1 MSKHADV
8 KTLEQGDIF
17 FFYRPKVSSQEIKSI
32 DDVRRFYMVLC
43 PEDEQKIID
52 NTNNDTNINAKKKKI
67 YRLLIIGKKSL
78 PEIRRTEA
86 RSSERFWAQVG
97 GIFYDS
103 KKLGEDLTAEE
114 FRKGDAARPVGEG
127 KYAIIEHQN
136 HTELAFILEMPQEI
150 GEAQKELGIQKE
162 ATYIITVINPNKPV
176 PEGYSTAQAERPKY
190 PEDIEKYLNNIQDKF
205 ISLSQN
211 LNLINYQNAQVVLIG
226 AREGKDIIK
235 QEIGLDIETED
246 EGGDKENI
254 SSSADIFTKLKIR
267 KEQVP
272 IKPIIEGKFQ

>member
-1 MSKHADV
+1 MSKHTDV
-8 KTLEQGDIF
+8 KILEQGDIF
-17 FFYRPKVSSQEIKSI
+17 FFYRPKVSSKEIKSI

-52 NTNNDTNINAKKKKI
+52 NNINNNTNTKEKKLF
-67 YRLLIIGKKSL
+67 RLFIIGKKSL
-78 PEIRRTEA
+78 PEIRKTEA

-176 PEGYSTAQAERPKY
+176 PEGYRTAEAEHPKY
-190 PEDIEKYLNNIQDKF
+190 PEVIEKYLNNSQERF

-226 AREGKDIIK
+226 AIEGKDIIK
-235 QEIGLDIETED
+235 QEIGLDIKTED
-246 EGGDKENI
+246 EGGDKENL
-254 SSSADIFTKLKIR
+254 SSTSDIFTKLKLR
-267 KEQVP
+267 KEQIP

>member
-8 KTLEQGDIF
+8 KILEQGDIF
-17 FFYRPKVSSQEIKSI
+17 FFYRPKVSSNEIKSI

-52 NTNNDTNINAKKKKI
+52 NTNNDTNTKEKKV
-67 YRLLIIGKKSL
+67 YRLFIIGKKSL
-78 PEIRRTEA
+78 PEIRKTEA

-176 PEGYSTAQAERPKY
+176 PEGYRTAEAERPKY

-205 ISLSQN
+205 ISLSHN

-235 QEIGLDIETED
+235 QEIGVDIETED

>member
-8 KTLEQGDIF
+8 KILEQGDIF
-17 FFYRPKVSSQEIKSI
+17 FFYRPKVSSNEIKSI

-43 PEDEQKIID
+43 PEDKQKIID
-52 NTNNDTNINAKKKKI
+52 NTNNDTNTKEKKI
-67 YRLLIIGKKSL
+67 YRLFIIGKKSL
-78 PEIRRTEA
+78 PEIRKTEA

-162 ATYIITVINPNKPV
+162 ATYIITVINPYKPV
-176 PEGYSTAQAERPKY
+176 SEGYTTAEAERPKY
-190 PEDIEKYLNNIQDKF
+190 PKDVQNYLTKTEGKF
-205 ISLSQN
+205 IPLSQN
-211 LNLINYQNAQVVLIG
+211 LTLINYQNAQIILIG
-226 AREGKDIIK
+226 AREGKDVIK
-235 QEIGLDIETED
+235 QEIGLDIETE
-246 EGGDKENI
+246 EGKENLF
-254 SSSADIFTKLKIR
+254 SSDIFTKLKIR

>member
-8 KTLEQGDIF
+8 KILEQGDIF
-17 FFYRPKVSSQEIKSI
+17 FFYRPKVSSNEIKSI

-52 NTNNDTNINAKKKKI
+52 NTNNDTNTKKKKV
-67 YRLLIIGKKSL
+67 YRLFIIGKKSL
-78 PEIRRTEA
+78 PEIRKTEA

-162 ATYIITVINPNKPV
+162 AIYIITVINPHKPV
-176 PEGYSTAQAERPKY
+176 PEGYTTAEAERPKY
-190 PEDIEKYLNNIQDKF
+190 PKDVQNYLTKTEGKF
-205 ISLSQN
+205 IPLSQN
-211 LNLINYQNAQVVLIG
+211 LTLINYQNAQIILIG
-226 AREGKDIIK
+226 AREGKDVIK
-235 QEIGLDIETED
+235 QEIGLDIETE
-246 EGGDKENI
+246 EGKENLF
-254 SSSADIFTKLKIR
+254 SSDIFTKLKIR

>member
-1 MSKHADV
+1 MSKHTDV

-52 NTNNDTNINAKKKKI
+52 DINNDTNTNAKKKKI

-162 ATYIITVINPNKPV
+162 ASYIITVINPEKPV
-176 PEGYSTAQAERPKY
+176 SEGYTTAEAEPPKY
-190 PEDIEKYLNNIQDKF
+190 PKDVQNYLTKTEGKF
-205 ISLSQN
+205 IPLSQN
-211 LNLINYQNAQVVLIG
+211 LTLINYQNAQIILIG
-226 AREGKDIIK
+226 AREGKDVIK
-235 QEIGLDIETED
+235 QEIGLDIETE
-246 EGGDKENI
+246 EGKENLF
-254 SSSADIFTKLKIR
+254 SSDIFTKLKIR

>member
-1 MSKHADV
+1 MSKHTDV
-8 KTLEQGDIF
+8 KILEQGDIF
-17 FFYRPKVSSQEIKSI
+17 FFYRPKVSSKEIKSI

-52 NTNNDTNINAKKKKI
+52 NNINNNTNTKEKKLF
-67 YRLLIIGKKSL
+67 RLFIIGKKSL
-78 PEIRRTEA
+78 PEIRKTEA

-176 PEGYSTAQAERPKY
+176 PEGYRTAEAEHPKY
-190 PEDIEKYLNNIQDKF
+190 PEVIEKYLNNSQKRF

-235 QEIGLDIETED
+235 QEIGLDIKTED
-246 EGGDKENI
+246 EGGDKENL
-254 SSSADIFTKLKIR
+254 SSTSDIFTKLKLR
-267 KEQVP
+267 KEQIP

>member
-1 MSKHADV
+1 MSKHTDV
-8 KTLEQGDIF
+8 RIIEQGDIF
-17 FFYRPKVSSQEIKSI
+17 FFYRPKVSSKEIKSI

-52 NTNNDTNINAKKKKI
+52 KTNNDTNTKKKKV
-67 YRLLIIGKKSL
+67 YRLFIIGKKSL
-78 PEIRRTEA
+78 PEIRKTEA

-103 KKLGEDLTAEE
+103 KKLGEDLTTEE

-162 ATYIITVINPNKPV
+162 ATYIITVINPHKPV
-176 PEGYSTAQAERPKY
+176 PEGYRTAEAERPKY
-190 PEDIEKYLNNIQDKF
+190 PEDIEKYLNSIQDKF

-211 LNLINYQNAQVVLIG
+211 LNLINYKNAQVVLIG

-246 EGGDKENI
+246 EGGDKGNI

>member
-1 MSKHADV
+1 MSKHAEV
-8 KTLEQGDIF
+8 KVLEQGDIF
-17 FFYRPKVSSQEIKSI
+17 FFYRPKVSSKEIKSI
-32 DDVRRFYMVLC
+32 DDVRRFYMILC
-43 PEDEQKIID
+43 PDEDQKILD
-52 NTNNDTNINAKKKKI
+52 DTNNDTNTNKKKI
-67 YRLLIIGKKSL
+67 YRLFIIGKKSL
-78 PEIRRTEA
+78 PEIRKTEA

-127 KYAIIEHQN
+127 KYSIIEHQN

-176 PEGYSTAQAERPKY
+176 PEGYRTAEAERPKY
-190 PEDIEKYLNNIQDKF
+190 PEHIEKYLNNIGEKF

-235 QEIGLDIETED
+235 QEIGLDIETEY
-246 EGGDKENI
+246 EGEGKENL
-254 SSSADIFTKLKIR
+254 SSSDIFKKLKLR

-272 IKPIIEGKFQ
+272 VKPIIEGKFQ

>member
-52 NTNNDTNINAKKKKI
+52 NTNNDTNTKEKKI

-150 GEAQKELGIQKE
+150 GEAKKRQHILLQ
-162 ATYIITVINPNKPV
+162 
-176 PEGYSTAQAERPKY
+176 
-190 PEDIEKYLNNIQDKF
+190 
-205 ISLSQN
+205 
-211 LNLINYQNAQVVLIG
+211 
-226 AREGKDIIK
+226 
-235 QEIGLDIETED
+235 
-246 EGGDKENI
+246 
-254 SSSADIFTKLKIR
+254 
-267 KEQVP
+267 
-272 IKPIIEGKFQ
+272 

>member
-1 MSKHADV
+1 MSKHAEA
-8 KTLEQGDIF
+8 KILEQGDIF
-17 FFYRPKVSSQEIKSI
+17 FFYRPKVSSKEIKSI
-32 DDVRRFYMVLC
+32 DDVRRFYMILC
-43 PEDEQKIID
+43 PDEDQKISDTGD
-52 NTNNDTNINAKKKKI
+52 NGTITNKKKI
-67 YRLLIIGKKSL
+67 YRLFIIGKKSL
-78 PEIRRTEA
+78 PEIRKTEA

-103 KKLGEDLTAEE
+103 KKLGEDLSAEE
-114 FRKGDAARPVGEG
+114 FRKGDTARPVGEG

-176 PEGYSTAQAERPKY
+176 PEGYPTAEAQLPKY
-190 PEDIEKYLNNIQDKF
+190 PEHIEKYLNNIEEKF

-211 LNLINYQNAQVVLIG
+211 LNLINYQNAQVILIG
-226 AREGKDIIK
+226 AREGKNIIK
-235 QEIGLDIETED
+235 QEIGLDIESEYEGKED
-246 EGGDKENI
+246 EKFA
-254 SSSADIFTKLKIR
+254 SSDIFKKLKLR

>member
-1 MSKHADV
+1 MSKHVDV

-17 FFYRPKVSSQEIKSI
+17 FFYRPKVSSKEIKSI

-43 PEDEQKIID
+43 PEYEQKIID
-52 NTNNDTNINAKKKKI
+52 NTNNDTNIKKKKL
-67 YRLLIIGKKSL
+67 YRLFIIGKKSL
-78 PEIRRTEA
+78 PEIRKTEA

-103 KKLGEDLTAEE
+103 KKLGEDLTSEE
-114 FRKGDAARPVGEG
+114 FRKGDVARPVGEG

-176 PEGYSTAQAERPKY
+176 PEGYSTAEAERPKY
-190 PEDIEKYLNNIQDKF
+190 PKDIENYLNNIQDKF

-226 AREGKDIIK
+226 ARAGKDIIK

-246 EGGDKENI
+246 EREDKENI
-254 SSSADIFTKLKIR
+254 SLSADIFKKLKIR

>member
-17 FFYRPKVSSQEIKSI
+17 FFYRPKVSSKEIKSI

-52 NTNNDTNINAKKKKI
+52 NTNNDTNTKKKKI
-67 YRLLIIGKKSL
+67 YRLFIIGKKSL
-78 PEIRRTEA
+78 PEIRKTEA

-103 KKLGEDLTAEE
+103 KKLGEDLTSEE
-114 FRKGDAARPVGEG
+114 FRKDDVARPVGEG

-136 HTELAFILEMPQEI
+136 HTELAFIIEMPQEI

-176 PEGYSTAQAERPKY
+176 PEGYRTAEAERPKY
-190 PEDIEKYLNNIQDKF
+190 PKDIENYLNNIQDKF

-226 AREGKDIIK
+226 ARAGKDIIK

-246 EGGDKENI
+246 EREDKENI

>member
-8 KTLEQGDIF
+8 KILEQGDIF
-17 FFYRPKVSSQEIKSI
+17 FFYRPKVSSNEIKSI

-52 NTNNDTNINAKKKKI
+52 NTNNDTNTKEKKV
-67 YRLLIIGKKSL
+67 YRLFIIGKKSL
-78 PEIRRTEA
+78 PEIRKTEA

-162 ATYIITVINPNKPV
+162 ASYIITVINPYKPV
-176 PEGYSTAQAERPKY
+176 SEGYTTAEAERPKY
-190 PEDIEKYLNNIQDKF
+190 PKDVQNYLTKTEGKF
-205 ISLSQN
+205 IPLSQN
-211 LNLINYQNAQVVLIG
+211 LTLINYQNAQIILIG
-226 AREGKDIIK
+226 AREGKDVIK
-235 QEIGLDIETED
+235 QEIGLDIETE
-246 EGGDKENI
+246 EGKENLF
-254 SSSADIFTKLKIR
+254 SSDIFTKLKIR

>member
-17 FFYRPKVSSQEIKSI
+17 FFYRPKVSSKEIKSI

-43 PEDEQKIID
+43 PEDEQKIVN
-52 NTNNDTNINAKKKKI
+52 NTNNDTNTKEKKI
-67 YRLLIIGKKSL
+67 YRLFIIGKKSL
-78 PEIRRTEA
+78 PEIRKTEA
-86 RSSERFWAQVG
+86 RSSERYWAQVG

-136 HTELAFILEMPQEI
+136 HTELAFILEMQEEI

-176 PEGYSTAQAERPKY
+176 PEGYRTAEAEHPKY
-190 PEDIEKYLNNIQDKF
+190 PEDIKKYLNNIQDKF

-254 SSSADIFTKLKIR
+254 SPSADIFTKLKIR

>member
-1 MSKHADV
+1 MSKHANV
-8 KTLEQGDIF
+8 KILEQGDIF
-17 FFYRPKVSSQEIKSI
+17 FFYRPKVSSNEIKSI

-52 NTNNDTNINAKKKKI
+52 NTNTKEKKI
-67 YRLLIIGKKSL
+67 YRLFIIGKKSL
-78 PEIRRTEA
+78 PEIRKTEA

-114 FRKGDAARPVGEG
+114 LRKGDTARPVGEG

-136 HTELAFILEMPQEI
+136 HTELAYILEMPKEI

-176 PEGYSTAQAERPKY
+176 PEGYRTAEAERPKY

-246 EGGDKENI
+246 EGGENKENI

>member
-17 FFYRPKVSSQEIKSI
+17 FFYRPKVSSKEIKSI
-32 DDVRRFYMVLC
+32 NDVRRFYMVLC

-52 NTNNDTNINAKKKKI
+52 NTNNDTNTKEKKI
-67 YRLLIIGKKSL
+67 YRLFIIGKKSL
-78 PEIRRTEA
+78 PEIRKTEA

-176 PEGYSTAQAERPKY
+176 PEGYSTAEAEHPKY
-190 PEDIEKYLNNIQDKF
+190 PEEIEKYLNNIQDKF

-235 QEIGLDIETED
+235 QEIGLDIETEN

>member
-1 MSKHADV
+1 MSKHEDV
-8 KTLEQGDIF
+8 KILEQGDIF
-17 FFYRPKVSSQEIKSI
+17 FFYRPKVNSKEIKSI
-32 DDVRRFYMVLC
+32 DDIRRFYMVLC

-52 NTNNDTNINAKKKKI
+52 NNTNNDTTTKDKKL
-67 YRLLIIGKKSL
+67 YRLFVIGKKSL
-78 PEIRRTEA
+78 PEIRKTEA

-97 GIFYDS
+97 GIFYES
-103 KKLGEDLTAEE
+103 KKLGEDLASEE

-150 GEAQKELGIQKE
+150 GEAQKELGIEKE
-162 ATYIITVINPNKPV
+162 ATYIITVINPNKSV
-176 PEGYSTAQAERPKY
+176 PESYSTAEAERPKY
-190 PEDIEKYLNNIQDKF
+190 PEDIEKYLINSQKRF

-246 EGGDKENI
+246 EGEDKKNLLL
-254 SSSADIFTKLKIR
+254 SSSDIFTKLKLR

>member
-1 MSKHADV
+1 MSEKVDV
-8 KTLEQGDIF
+8 KILEQGDIF
-17 FFYRPKVSSQEIKSI
+17 FFFRPKVSATDIKSI

-52 NTNNDTNINAKKKKI
+52 ETNNDTNPKEKKI

-78 PEIRRTEA
+78 PEIRKSEA

-97 GIFYDS
+97 GIFFDS
-103 KKLGEDLTAEE
+103 KKLGEDLTSEE

>member
-17 FFYRPKVSSQEIKSI
+17 FFYRPKVSSKEIKSI

-43 PEDEQKIID
+43 PEDEQKIMD
-52 NTNNDTNINAKKKKI
+52 NTNNDTNTKKKKI
-67 YRLLIIGKKSL
+67 YRLFIIGKKSL
-78 PEIRRTEA
+78 PEIRKTEA

-103 KKLGEDLTAEE
+103 KKLGEDLTTEE

-162 ATYIITVINPNKPV
+162 ATYIITVINPKKPV
-176 PEGYSTAQAERPKY
+176 PEGYRTAEAEHPKY
-190 PEDIEKYLNNIQDKF
+190 PEDIEEYLDNIQDKF

-254 SSSADIFTKLKIR
+254 SPSADIFTKLKIR